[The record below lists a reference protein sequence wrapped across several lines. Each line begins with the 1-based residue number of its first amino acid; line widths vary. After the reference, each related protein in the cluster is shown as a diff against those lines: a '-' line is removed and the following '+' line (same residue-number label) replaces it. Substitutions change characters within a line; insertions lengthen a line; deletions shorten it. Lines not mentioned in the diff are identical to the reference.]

1 MNTISH
7 KKLVSILVPCYNE
20 EASLPHLWSELQ
32 KIMTDDYDWEV
43 LFVNDGSNDRTQ
55 QILEELY
62 RKDKRVGVVELSRNY
77 GKEKAMLAGF
87 DHVVGDCMVII
98 DADLQDPPCLIKEM
112 LQKWEE
118 GYDDV
123 YAHRI
128 SRGKESWIKRR
139 FSLLFYR
146 ILQRGSSL
154 DIPENVGDFRL
165 LDRKCIEALKEL
177 RESERYT
184 KGLFCQIGFKKTGI
198 DFNRDDRV
206 AGTTKWNFKKL
217 FFLAVDGIV
226 SFSTFPLRIS
236 TFIGS
241 VTALLALILGVFYL
255 VKTAFFGDP
264 VGGFPTLI
272 VVILFLGGVQL
283 LSIGIIGE
291 YIGRIFIESKH
302 RPVYHI
308 KSYRSHITD
317 DGDESNHNVLRRII

>member
-1 MNTISH
+1 MTAAPQ

-43 LFVNDGSNDRTQ
+43 LFVNDGSKDRTL

-62 RKDKRVGVVELSRNY
+62 HADKRVSVVDLSRNY

-87 DHVVGDCMVII
+87 DYVKGDCMVII
-98 DADLQDPPCLIKEM
+98 DADLQDPPRLIKEM

-128 SRGKESWIKRR
+128 SRGKESWLKKK

-184 KGLFCQIGFKKTGI
+184 KGLFCQIGFKKTAI

-206 AGTTKWNFKKL
+206 AGTTKWSFKKL

-226 SFSTFPLRIS
+226 SFSNFPLRIS
-236 TFIGS
+236 TLIGS
-241 VTALLALILGVFYL
+241 ITASLAMILGVFYL
-255 VKTAFFGDP
+255 VKAAFFGDP

-291 YIGRIFIESKH
+291 YVGRIFIESKH
-302 RPVYHI
+302 RPVYYI
-308 KSYRSHITD
+308 NNYKSHIAT
-317 DGDESNHNVLRRII
+317 HNEPSLPENQPGE

>member
-1 MNTISH
+1 M
-7 KKLVSILVPCYNE
+7 
-20 EASLPHLWSELQ
+20 PHLWSELQ

-43 LFVNDGSNDRTQ
+43 LFVNDGSKDRTL
-55 QILEELY
+55 QILNELY
-62 RKDKRVGVVELSRNY
+62 SADKRVSVVDLSRNY

-87 DHVVGDCMVII
+87 DHVAGDCMVII
-98 DADLQDPPCLIKEM
+98 DADLQDPPRLIKEM

-123 YAHRI
+123 YAHRV
-128 SRGKESWIKRR
+128 SRGKESWLKKK

-146 ILQRGSSL
+146 ILQKGSSL

-184 KGLFCQIGFKKTGI
+184 KGLFCQIGFKKIGI

-206 AGTTKWNFKKL
+206 AGNTKWNFRKL

-226 SFSTFPLRIS
+226 SFSNFPLRIS
-236 TFIGS
+236 TLLGS
-241 VTALLALILGVFYL
+241 IAALVSLILGVFYL
-255 VKTAFFGDP
+255 IKATFFGDP

-291 YIGRIFIESKH
+291 YVGRIFIESKH
-302 RPVYHI
+302 RPVYYI
-308 KSYRSHITD
+308 NSYKSHISESTLPD
-317 DGDESNHNVLRRII
+317 RNGDAKI

>member
-1 MNTISH
+1 MNTTPH

-20 EASLPHLWSELQ
+20 EASLPHLWAELQ

-43 LFVNDGSNDRTQ
+43 LFVNDGSKDRTL
-55 QILEELY
+55 QILNELY
-62 RKDKRVGVVELSRNY
+62 HTDERVSVVDLSRNY

-87 DHVVGDCMVII
+87 DHVAGDCMVII
-98 DADLQDPPCLIKEM
+98 DADLQDPPRLIAEM

-128 SRGKESWIKRR
+128 SRGKESWLKRK

-146 ILQRGSSL
+146 ILQKGSSL

-184 KGLFCQIGFKKTGI
+184 KGLFCQIGFKKIGI
-198 DFNRDDRV
+198 DFDRDDRV
-206 AGTTKWNFKKL
+206 AGTTKWNFRKL

-226 SFSTFPLRIS
+226 SFSNFPLRIS
-236 TFIGS
+236 TLLGS
-241 VTALLALILGVFYL
+241 IAALVSLILGGFYL
-255 VKTAFFGDP
+255 IKAAIFGDS

-291 YIGRIFIESKH
+291 YVGRIFIESKH
-302 RPVYHI
+302 RPVYYI
-308 KSYRSHITD
+308 NSYKSHISTQNNAPRHEIRP
-317 DGDESNHNVLRRII
+317 GE